1 MTTSDVADL
10 GTILSVWAHP
20 DDETYL
26 SAGIMT
32 QAVRNGQRVVC
43 VTATKGE
50 AGSQDEGRWPLA
62 SLAEIREA
70 ELAEALA
77 ILGVTEHRWLDY
89 PDGGCADIPNE
100 QGTAKI
106 AAIIDEVRPD
116 TVLTFGPDGQTGHPD
131 HIALCRWTT
140 GAVGASG
147 PTASLYYAT
156 VTPEWWA
163 GPGLALEPF
172 DVWFAGKP
180 SVTPSDE
187 LAISF
192 VPDAEL
198 MELKYAAI
206 AAQVSQS
213 EGLLKAVGKEFFL
226 QSAGAETYRYP

>member
-1 MTTSDVADL
+1 MTTTDVADL
-10 GTILSVWAHP
+10 GTILCVWAHP

-26 SAGIMT
+26 SAGIMA

-50 AGSQDEGRWPLA
+50 AGSQDEERWPLA
-62 SLAEIREA
+62 SLAQIREA

-89 PDGGCADIPNE
+89 PDGGCIDVPDEEA
-100 QGTAKI
+100 TAKI

-140 GAVGASG
+140 DAVAGSKSA
-147 PTASLYYAT
+147 ASLFYAT

-180 SVTPSDE
+180 AITPVEE
-187 LAISF
+187 LAINF
-192 VPDAEL
+192 IAEGEL

-213 EGLLKAVGKEFFL
+213 ESLLKAVGKDFFIEFT
-226 QSAGAETYRYP
+226 GAETYRYP